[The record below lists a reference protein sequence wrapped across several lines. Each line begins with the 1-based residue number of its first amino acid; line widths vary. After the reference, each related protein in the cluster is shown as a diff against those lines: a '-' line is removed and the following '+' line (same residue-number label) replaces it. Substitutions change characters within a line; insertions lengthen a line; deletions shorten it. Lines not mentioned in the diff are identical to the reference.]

1 MALLPLTAQDTQLLS
16 LLKPYLTLKGQ
27 TLVDGML
34 TLAWLSNRELRT
46 ELSPVPVLQL
56 LGMLQTRSKLQAERA
71 RAQALGLVKEGQYMP
86 QPLDSKDVSLIL
98 AIRPF
103 LSEKSQTLV
112 DTLVNLLSVISAP
125 PERKI
130 DPEALANLINLIAQ
144 ANAPQAK
151 DDLASKDPLPTAGS
165 SWPMVPDPGFGS
177 DPFPA
182 NTTDSA

>member
-1 MALLPLTAQDTQLLS
+1 MALLPPLTAQDTQLLS

-56 LGMLQTRSKLQAERA
+56 LGLLQTRSKLQAERA
-71 RAQALGLVKEGQYMP
+71 RAQALGLVKEGQYMPP

-151 DDLASKDPLPTAGS
+151 DDLDYAKIRSPHSRFFVANGAGS
-165 SWPMVPDPGFGS
+165 GFR
-177 DPFPA
+177 
-182 NTTDSA
+182 

>member
-56 LGMLQTRSKLQAERA
+56 LGLLQTRSKLQAERA
-71 RAQALGLVKEGQYMP
+71 RAQALGLVKEGQYAP
-86 QPLDSKDVSLIL
+86 AADSKDVSLIL

-103 LSEKSQTLV
+103 LIGEES
-112 DTLVNLLSVISAP
+112 NLS
-125 PERKI
+125 
-130 DPEALANLINLIAQ
+130 
-144 ANAPQAK
+144 
-151 DDLASKDPLPTAGS
+151 
-165 SWPMVPDPGFGS
+165 
-177 DPFPA
+177 
-182 NTTDSA
+182 